1 MLKICSMLY
10 DYLMTQDVLLILQT
24 LRLELLSDGFEILGY
39 FGSRAREDA
48 SEQSDL
54 DLLYCL
60 HDEFYSRYPGWE
72 AIGRIEE
79 IRAYLADLLN
89 LNIDLANRD
98 GLTRIS
104 KKYILGET
112 VYVA

>member
-1 MLKICSMLY
+1 MLRIYLVLY
-10 DYLMTQDVLLILQT
+10 TYFMTQDVLSTLQT
-24 LRLELLSDGFEILGY
+24 LRSELLAEGFEILGY
-39 FGSRAREDA
+39 FGSRARQEE

-72 AIGRIEE
+72 AIGRIED
-79 IRAYLADLLN
+79 IRAYLADHLKLD
-89 LNIDLANRD
+89 IDLANRD
-98 GLTRIS
+98 SLNRVS
-104 KKYILGET
+104 RKYILGET

>member
-1 MLKICSMLY
+1 MLNIFSVLY
-10 DYLMTQDVLLILQT
+10 NDLMNQVVLLTLQT

-39 FGSRAREDA
+39 FGSRAREEE

-79 IRAYLADLLN
+79 IKSYLADHLN
-89 LNIDLANRD
+89 LEIDLANRD
-98 GLTRIS
+98 SLNRIS

>member
-1 MLKICSMLY
+1 MLKILSVLY
-10 DYLMTQDVLLILQT
+10 NYFMTQVVLLTLLT

-39 FGSRAREDA
+39 FGSRAREEE

-60 HDEFYSRYPGWE
+60 HDKFYSRYPGWE

-79 IRAYLADLLN
+79 IRTYLTDRLN
-89 LNIDLANRD
+89 LEIDLANRD
-98 GLTRIS
+98 SLNRVS

>member
-1 MLKICSMLY
+1 MKIFSVLY
-10 DYLMTQDVLLILQT
+10 NYFMNQVVLLTLQT
-24 LRLELLSDGFEILGY
+24 LRSELLSDGFEILGY
-39 FGSRAREDA
+39 FGSQAREEE

-60 HDEFYSRYPGWE
+60 HDKFHSRYPGWE

-79 IRAYLADLLN
+79 IRAYLADHLN
-89 LNIDLANRD
+89 LDIDLANRD
-98 GLTRIS
+98 SLNRVS

>member
-1 MLKICSMLY
+1 
-10 DYLMTQDVLLILQT
+10 MTQDVLLAIKT
-24 LRLELLSDGFEILGY
+24 LRSEFLSDGFEILGY
-39 FGSRAREDA
+39 FGSRARGEESDR
-48 SEQSDL
+48 SDL

-79 IRAYLADLLN
+79 IRAYLADSLKLE
-89 LNIDLANRD
+89 IDLANRD
-98 GLTRIS
+98 SLNRVS